1 MCNMPKF
8 HRQAGVTL
16 IELII
21 VIGILGIVAA
31 IGVPMVTGNIRSA
44 KNVDAQNTLLTIYLM
59 QKDYY
64 SKNYCY
70 YTTGGSISDFTATIN
85 QFVLGSSATDALKGP
100 IAVGTKNDFYFYITP
115 GTLGSSGS
123 CLGSNS
129 NDYTAW
135 ARSRTSGTI
144 IYSINQGNIK
154 TGF

>member
-1 MCNMPKF
+1 MRKMPKF

-21 VIGILGIVAA
+21 VIAILGIVAA
-31 IGVPMVTGNIRSA
+31 IGVPIVTGNIRTA
-44 KNVDAQNTLLTIYLM
+44 KNVDAQNTLRTIYLM

-70 YTTGGSISDFTATIN
+70 YTTGGSASDFTATIN
-85 QFVLGSSATDALKGP
+85 QYVMGATVADAAKGP
-100 IAVGTKNDFYFYITP
+100 IVVGANNDFYFYITP

-135 ARSRTSGTI
+135 AKSRTNGTI